1 MDLARHVRGCKNE
14 DGTDMVAIL
23 GQPVARPAEGVIFLA
38 HLHQHRHHDC
48 HHRNTI
54 VIVIVLNL
62 VITELM
68 TVGCVLLT
76 PSVENAAKQ
85 AVDEN
90 YIHLITIHH
99 CLIQTLKKLIKI
111 TFRCNLPPS
120 C

>member
-1 MDLARHVRGCKNE
+1 MDLARHVRGGKNE

-54 VIVIVLNL
+54 VIVLNL

-90 YIHLITIHH
+90 YIHLITIHSNFEKVEIHH
-99 CLIQTLKKLIKI
+99 CLIQTLNNYISL
-111 TFRCNLPPS
+111 
-120 C
+120 

>member
-1 MDLARHVRGCKNE
+1 MDLARHVRGGKNE
-14 DGTDMVAIL
+14 DETDMVAIL
-23 GQPVARPAEGVIFLA
+23 SQPVARPAEGVIFLA

-48 HHRNTI
+48 HHHNT
-54 VIVIVLNL
+54 IVIVLNL

-99 CLIQTLKKLIKI
+99 SLIQTLKKLKYII
-111 TFRCNLPPS
+111 V
-120 C
+120 